1 MMKYAQKASPDPS
14 KKQRQKRKREKW
26 KEKGKWKLFASHAK
40 AIIPALDMRLGI
52 RDYVKF

>member
-1 MMKYAQKASPDPS
+1 MMKYTQKASPDPL

-40 AIIPALDMRLGI
+40 ATIPALDMRLGI